1 MTLTLVPPPPRYWR
15 ELTREMENLLLI
27 PGSTGEFDFDD
38 LLYCFKH
45 DRTSPR
51 SDSQIFNQEF
61 IKIC

>member
-1 MTLTLVPPPPRYWR
+1 
-15 ELTREMENLLLI
+15 MENLLLI
-27 PGSTGEFDFDD
+27 LGSTGEFDFDD

-45 DRTSPR
+45 DRTPPK